1 MESKNLKGTF
11 FVVGKDL
18 IQNPLAISVYS
29 RILQRGHSLGN
40 HTLNHL
46 IDYHRINSKDAYSEI
61 IENHKLI
68 LETLNFKC
76 LKFRAPGYNFRLD
89 QVQNLSNLGY
99 AYEDSSWTS
108 PVIILLNLYFKLIA
122 RNKKRI
128 TYSKNSRNM
137 TVKRLESRKILVI
150 KWIKLPFHV
159 TFFKLYPILFI
170 KLVLKFKLL
179 DGQIFLVHAKDYV
192 RNGIYDKNSKNDL
205 KKINLILDYLSEYKI

>member
-1 MESKNLKGTF
+1 LESKNLKGTF

>member
-1 MESKNLKGTF
+1 LESKNLKGTF

-46 IDYHRINSKDAYSEI
+46 IDYHRIKSKDAYSEI

-76 LKFRAPGYNFRLD
+76 LKFRAPGYNFRVD

-108 PVIILLNLYFKLIA
+108 PVIILVNLYFKLIA
-122 RNKKRI
+122 RNNKRI
-128 TYSKNSRNM
+128 TYSKNSKNL
-137 TVKRLESRKILVI
+137 TAKRLESRKILVI

-159 TFFKLYPILFI
+159 TFFKLYPISFI

-192 RNGIYDKNSKNDL
+192 RNGIYDKNSKNNL